1 LTSTPRGRRSLAAWF
16 ASQPPER
23 CEAFLGALSGNATLA
38 LPHLFEFWGRPDH
51 QLPPPGEWTTWVLLG
66 GRGSGKTRAGAE
78 WVRAQVEGATPAA
91 AGLSRRIAMVGE
103 TWEQARDVMVMGE
116 SGIMA
121 CTPSDRRPEWQATRH
136 RLLWENGAEAQL
148 FSASDPESLRGP
160 QFDCAWSD
168 ELAKWRRSDDAW
180 AMLQFALRL
189 GDRPRQVVT
198 TTPRDQATLRLILAD
213 PATVTTTAPTAAN
226 RANLAPDFLEKITR
240 RYEGS
245 TLGRQEL
252 GGELI
257 TDPPG
262 ALFSRADIE
271 AARVRLAPTLDRIV
285 VGVDPPATSGAQA
298 DECGI
303 VVVGIAGETVY
314 VLADRS
320 VGHAPP
326 AVWAGRVIEAGREF
340 GADRIV
346 AEVNQGGEMVVET
359 LRRADPMAPVA
370 SVRASRGKVARAEPV
385 SLLYATGRVRH
396 VGVHPALED
405 QLCGFGAGG
414 PSPDRA
420 DALVWAVNE
429 LTAGAGEP
437 RVRGL

>member
-1 LTSTPRGRRSLAAWF
+1 M
-16 ASQPPER
+16 
-23 CEAFLGALSGNATLA
+23 LA

-51 QLPPPGEWTTWVLLG
+51 QLPPPDPWTTWVLLG

-78 WVRAQVEGATPAA
+78 WVRGQVEGATPQAG
-91 AGLSRRIAMVGE
+91 GLSRRVALLGE

-121 CTPSDRRPEWQATRH
+121 CTPADRRPQWQATRH
-136 RLLWENGAEAQL
+136 RLVWANGAEAQL

-168 ELAKWRRSDDAW
+168 ELAKWRRAEDAW

-189 GDRPRQVVT
+189 GERPRQVVT
-198 TTPRDQATLRLILAD
+198 TTPRDQPTLRTILAD
-213 PATVTTTAPTAAN
+213 PATVTTTAPTSAN
-226 RANLAPDFLEKITR
+226 RANLAPDFLATVTR
-240 RYEGS
+240 RYAG
-245 TLGRQEL
+245 TALGRQEL
-252 GGELI
+252 GGELV

-262 ALFSRADIE
+262 ALFRRADIE
-271 AARVRLAPTLDRIV
+271 AARVERAPALDRIV
-285 VGVDPPATSGAQA
+285 VGVDPPATSGARS

-303 VVVGIAGETVY
+303 VVAGIAGEAVY

-320 VGHAPP
+320 VARASP
-326 AVWAGRVIEAGREF
+326 AVWAARAIEAGRAF

-370 SVRASRGKVARAEPV
+370 AVRASRGKVARAEPV
-385 SLLYATGRVRH
+385 SLLYAAGRVRH

-414 PSPDRA
+414 ASPDRA
-420 DALVWAVNE
+420 DALVWAVHA
-429 LTAGAGEP
+429 LTDGQGEP